1 MILSFFGLLRD
12 LAKYVYSFTNQI
24 CTRLFYVDRE
34 MPSSISIHATLDV
47 IPQGVNH
54 ELHKLV
60 VKRKAFVEKWCV
72 VNTWHGD
79 VIIEKGGGIGIGSI
93 VIGPVIIGEKSICS
107 QNCFISGESH
117 FYEDITK
124 NFLHQGYK
132 IKQVVIEDNVW
143 IGSNCV
149 ILPGVRIGSHSVIG
163 AGSVVTKDISAFT
176 VAVGNPA
183 KPIKQYNVE
192 KGKWGRPLCF
202 KEI

>member
-1 MILSFFGLLRD
+1 MILSFLGLLRD
-12 LAKYVYSFTNQI
+12 LTKYVYSFTNQI
-24 CTRLFYVDRE
+24 RTRLFYIERE

-47 IPQGVNH
+47 IPQSVKH
-54 ELHKLV
+54 ERHRLV
-60 VKRKAFVEKWCV
+60 MKRKSCIEKWCV

-79 VIIEKGGGIGIGSI
+79 VIIEAGGGIGIGSI
-93 VIGPVIIGEKSICS
+93 VIGPVIIGEKSLCS

-117 FYEDITK
+117 LYEDINK

-183 KPIKQYNVE
+183 KPIKQCNFE
-192 KGKWGRPLCF
+192 TKKWVR
-202 KEI
+202 I